1 MQHLES
7 NSLHLNK
14 MRNNNKYI
22 FKFYFPNGDF
32 DFDFNPP
39 TKDVNTTE
47 EVKDAVK
54 DLKESYPH
62 HTIKVFELIEV
73 EL

>member
-1 MQHLES
+1 MS
-7 NSLHLNK
+7 
-14 MRNNNKYI
+14 KYI
-22 FKFYFPNGDF
+22 FKFYFPSGDF
-32 DFDFNPP
+32 DFDFKPP

-47 EVKDAVK
+47 EVKDAIK
-54 DLKESYPH
+54 NLKKSFPN